1 MPSIEIRYTD
11 KFPEPHFSS
20 LQKVIFADIEQV
32 SAELGSVLA
41 SERTDVDFPARGT
54 VSICRL
60 GAYDGQELVGWTYGW
75 MDQDN
80 AFYMANS
87 GVMPAHRRRGVYTL
101 LLQAVER
108 HASAQGAWCIRSR
121 HSVVNNPVIIAKLR
135 AGFRISGLLQSA
147 QMGTLVEL
155 TQHLSG
161 QREAMFRKRVL
172 PYVVPDR

>member
-20 LQKVIFADIEQV
+20 LQKLIFADIEQV

-54 VSICRL
+54 VSIYRL
-60 GAYDGQELVGWTYGW
+60 GAYDGDQLVGWTYGW
-75 MDQDN
+75 MEHDN
-80 AFYMANS
+80 SLYMANS
-87 GVMPAHRRRGVYTL
+87 GVMPAHRRKGVYTS
-101 LLQAVER
+101 LLQAVQR
-108 HASAQGAWCIRSR
+108 HASTQGAWCIRSR

-135 AGFRISGLLQSA
+135 VGFRISGLVQSA

-155 TQHLSG
+155 TRHLSE
-161 QREAMFRKRVL
+161 QREAMFQKRVL